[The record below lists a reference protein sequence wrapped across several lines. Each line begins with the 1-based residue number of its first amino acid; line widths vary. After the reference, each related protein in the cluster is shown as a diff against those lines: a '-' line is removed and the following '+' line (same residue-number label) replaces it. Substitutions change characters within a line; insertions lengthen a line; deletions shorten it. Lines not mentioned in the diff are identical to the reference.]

1 MSIIGMKHL
10 LDTPV
15 LSEFL
20 KKQPD
25 ERVTSWVE
33 AQVEESLFL
42 SVITM
47 GEIEKGIWL
56 LPASK
61 RRSKLETWLEETIYR
76 FEERTL
82 GLEVKALRRWGRLT
96 AELEGRGRV
105 LPLMDSLIAATALTH
120 NLTIITR
127 NEADFADT
135 GCQVFNPWLV

>member
-1 MSIIGMKHL
+1 MSTVGMKHL

-25 ERVTSWVE
+25 ERVTKWVE

-42 SVITM
+42 SVITI
-47 GEIEKGIWL
+47 GEIEKGIHL
-56 LPASK
+56 LPQSK
-61 RRSKLETWLEETIYR
+61 RRSKLETWLEETVYR

-82 GLEVKALRRWGRLT
+82 GLETETLRRWGRLT
-96 AELEGRGRV
+96 AELEARGRV
-105 LPLMDSLIAATALTH
+105 LPLLDSLIAATALAH
-120 NLTIITR
+120 NLAIVTR

-135 GCQVFNPWLV
+135 GCQVFNPWLN